1 MMKSGHIIYQKP
13 LTAYITLHSIKRAP
27 ECGKYSIRTYI
38 HTYIH
43 TYIQIDIDTGI
54 YVVYTPHSGALLYLY
69 IPKEH
74 PTVVYIPDR

>member
-1 MMKSGHIIYQKP
+1 MMKSGHVIYQKP
-13 LTAYITLHSIKRAP
+13 LTEYHITLHSIKRAP
-27 ECGKYSIRTYI
+27 ECGIYTI
-38 HTYIH
+38 H
-43 TYIQIDIDTGI
+43 IDTGI